1 MHRLRGSQARSCQ
14 ILSASWSGVHTPI
27 SFGTPFIPFATT
39 LSRNDSNSSRP
50 PKVTWYQQLF
60 PGSRNKI
67 KLDPGHE
74 DADVSQ
80 AEQEIRQRIA
90 QLEEE
95 LGELRGDGSPTSA
108 ESKSLIEP
116 LLEQL
121 SDEDRRKVRLALQQ
135 TQLSD
140 EENAQ
145 VEAESE
151 ALTTRALGRL
161 GNGFGAGILQQIELD
176 ELDMAMELVP
186 QQKAHLRRFNSCLKV
201 AASDPLNP
209 KKRKDLWI
217 SYERCKRLLPS
228 FVQFVP
234 DKCWDIIWRSQFAT
248 PSEGRDR
255 APHLSILAQDIL
267 RSGKELSKEQRGTII
282 DTYISEGRVEEAQHE
297 WDMQQ
302 SANEAHATTSHA
314 SQGVRIYL
322 LQGDIEK
329 AQDIADKS
337 FDASDPSTARH
348 SIPVIEAW
356 AQSRTDDATRKA
368 WHLYLDLRKNLGSSI
383 EINDFDRLAM
393 CFINAGRTDVA
404 LAVFKDMMLTG
415 RESPNNQNQLY
426 KTSLTLLG
434 TLQSG
439 SASPSE
445 LTRVSL
451 SALTTLPREFQN
463 KFFYGSWI
471 KKLIG
476 MGEIQAA
483 VSVVEL
489 MYERGVT
496 PDAKHVN
503 GIIGAWFRSG
513 QPSQKEK
520 AEQLGWAMIQQ
531 RLKVVKTRRGD
542 RLRQPPS
549 EPQLRTPSH
558 IQRVVPPATI
568 ETFSLLLLYYERRGR
583 SEAVHALKE
592 HLDLA
597 EISPNSYFMN
607 HMLYAELRRGEP
619 RVAWQLYQAM
629 KDSVKPDL
637 ETFACLWDCEKA
649 HLDKLSIERVDGFP
663 GPRKVFHD
671 FLGWY
676 TGLSTRSRAAV
687 HEDFSEDL
695 YNQIVRCM
703 CLAKDLE
710 GTLVTLYSLKAV
722 FGFLPNDE
730 TLRMIPMLVARKG
743 LGQPQMTRKR
753 RRSRLSDVTGLKVK
767 LANVSKVLDLVV
779 EQRLEALK
787 RQGVKLEECS
797 TERQDEE
804 QVHVLAAFLRVV
816 MRRYAEDEHRMND
829 GIKTAAEEMG
839 AVGIEL
845 WDPLDSD

>member
-1 MHRLRGSQARSCQ
+1 MHRLRGFRAPSCQ
-14 ILSASWSGVHTPI
+14 VLSASWSGVHTPI
-27 SFGTPFIPFATT
+27 SLGSPFTPFATSF
-39 LSRNDSNSSRP
+39 SRRESNSSRP
-50 PKVTWYQQLF
+50 PKITWYQQLY
-60 PGSRNKI
+60 PGSRDKI
-67 KLDPGHE
+67 KLDDGQE
-74 DADVSQ
+74 DADLAQ
-80 AEQEIRQRIA
+80 AEQAIRQRIA

-95 LGELRGDGSPTSA
+95 LGELGGGGSSTSA

-151 ALTTRALGRL
+151 ALTNRALGRL
-161 GNGFGAGILQQIELD
+161 GAGLGASILQQIDLD
-176 ELDMAMELVP
+176 ELDMVMELAP
-186 QQKAHLRRFNSCLKV
+186 QQKAHLRRFNSCLKNAV
-201 AASDPLNP
+201 GDTSDT

-228 FVQFVP
+228 FVETVP

-255 APHLSILAQDIL
+255 APHLSILAQDIMQ
-267 RSGKELSKEQRGTII
+267 SGKELSEEQRETII
-282 DTYISEGRVEEAQHE
+282 DTYISEGRVKEAQHE
-297 WDMQQ
+297 WAQQ
-302 SANEAHATTSHA
+302 VVDEGHATKSYA

-329 AQDIADKS
+329 AQNIAGKC
-337 FDASDPSTARH
+337 FDASDPSTARY
-348 SIPVIEAW
+348 SIPIIEAW
-356 AQSRTDDATRKA
+356 AQSRDDDAMQKA
-368 WHLYLDLRKNLGSSI
+368 WHLYLDLRQKLGSSI
-383 EINDFDRLAM
+383 EINDFDRVAL
-393 CFINAGRTDVA
+393 CFITAGKTDVA

-415 RESPNNQNQLY
+415 RELPKNRNQLY
-426 KTSLTLLG
+426 KTSLALLG
-434 TLQSG
+434 TLQLA

-445 LTRVSL
+445 LTRISL

-463 KFFYGSWI
+463 KFFYGSWM

-483 VSVVEL
+483 ISVVEL

-520 AEQLGWAMIQQ
+520 AEQLGWAMIQR
-531 RLKVVKTRRGD
+531 RLKVVQNRGNA
-542 RLRQPPS
+542 RLRQPTS
-549 EPQLRTPSH
+549 EPRLRIPPH

-568 ETFSLLLLYYERRGR
+568 ETFSLLLLYYERRSR
-583 SEAVHALKE
+583 SEAVDMLKK

-597 EISPNSYFMN
+597 EIPPNPYFMN

-629 KDSVKPDL
+629 KVAVKPDL

-649 HLDKLSIERVDGFP
+649 HLDKLSTEPVDGFP
-663 GPRKVFHD
+663 EPRKVFRD
-671 FLGWY
+671 FLIWY
-676 TGLSTRSRAAV
+676 TGLSTRDRAAV
-687 HEDFSEDL
+687 REDFSEDL

-710 GTLVTLYSLKAV
+710 GTLVTLYSLKAT
-722 FGFLPNDE
+722 FGFFPNDE

-753 RRSRLSDVTGLKVK
+753 RRSRLSDVPGFKVK

-779 EQRLEALK
+779 EQRMETLK
-787 RQGVKLEECS
+787 RQGIKLENYS
-797 TERQDEE
+797 TERQNEE
-804 QVHVLAAFLRVV
+804 QIHMLAAFLRVII
-816 MRRYAEDEHRMND
+816 RRYAEDEQRSNE

-845 WDPLDSD
+845 DLLGSE